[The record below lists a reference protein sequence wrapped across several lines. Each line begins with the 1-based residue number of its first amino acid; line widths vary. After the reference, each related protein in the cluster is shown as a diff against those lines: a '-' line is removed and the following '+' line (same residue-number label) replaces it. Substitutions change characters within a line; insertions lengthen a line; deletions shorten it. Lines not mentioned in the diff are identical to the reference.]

1 MSSRDRR
8 SVTRELVRLR
18 LKRSPVLPVAASALA
33 AFVVFGWVR
42 ESYETAL
49 KSLLL
54 FLPHLFLM
62 ISQDMAG
69 DEIRG
74 GTLENVLFL
83 GGGFRDYLFGK
94 NPVLAA
100 AGTACAVA
108 MFAPLWAFGVISQRS
123 GWDALA
129 AFAVSLLAGFYYIG
143 LGGLLS
149 RFLAGGS
156 NVLVIIV
163 AQASVV
169 GWMLFSAMEKN
180 GLVDIL
186 ETGTIRGIGAQLKF
200 LAAGAV
206 LPNIFIISALR
217 RRFFWV
223 ALFLAA
229 VLAMQRIAL
238 RRLEVK
244 KP

>member
-1 MSSRDRR
+1 MSSRNRR
-8 SVTRELVRLR
+8 AVTREFVLSG
-18 LKRSPVLPVAASALA
+18 LKRSPVLPAAASALA

-42 ESYETAL
+42 ESYESAL
-49 KSLLL
+49 KSLLF

-62 ISQDMAG
+62 ISQDMVG

-94 NPVLAA
+94 NSVLAV

-108 MFAPLWAFGVISQRS
+108 MFAPLWAFGVISHRS
-123 GWDALA
+123 GWDGLA
-129 AFAVSLLAGFYYIG
+129 AFAVSLLVGFYYIG
-143 LGGLLS
+143 IGGLLS
-149 RFLAGGS
+149 RFFAGGS
-156 NVLVIIV
+156 NVLVLIV

-169 GWMLFSAMEKN
+169 GWMLFSVMEKN
-180 GLVDIL
+180 GLIDIL
-186 ETGTIRGIGAQLKF
+186 ETGAVRGIRAHLKLF
-200 LAAGAV
+200 AAGAV

-229 VLAMQRIAL
+229 ALALQRMGL

>member
-8 SVTRELVRLR
+8 AVTRELVLSR
-18 LKRSPVLPVAASALA
+18 LKRSAVLPASASALA
-33 AFVVFGWVR
+33 AFVVFCWVR
-42 ESYETAL
+42 GSYETAF
-49 KSLLL
+49 KSLLF

-62 ISQDMAG
+62 ISQNMAG

-74 GTLENVLFL
+74 GPLENVLFL
-83 GGGFRDYLFGK
+83 GGGFRGYLFGK

-100 AGTACAVA
+100 AGAVCAVA
-108 MFAPLWAFGVISQRS
+108 MFAPLWAFGAISHRS
-123 GWDALA
+123 GWDGLA
-129 AFAVSLLAGFYYIG
+129 AFAVSMLAGFYYIG

-149 RFLAGGS
+149 RFFAGGS
-156 NVLVIIV
+156 NVLVLIV

-169 GWMLFSAMEKN
+169 GWMMFSVMEKN

-186 ETGTIRGIGAQLKF
+186 ETGSVRGIDAQLKL

-206 LPNIFIISALR
+206 LPNIFVVSALR
-217 RRFFWV
+217 RRFYWV
-223 ALFLAA
+223 AIFLAA
-229 VLAMQRIAL
+229 VLALQRLGL